1 MANPEHVRAVIGDLA
16 AWRTQNPNVVLDLS
30 GADFRG
36 KDLPGR
42 NLAGAELLGAQ
53 LQGAN
58 LANAVL
64 TEAKLVGAD
73 LRGANL
79 DGADLTR
86 ADLTRAVVDG
96 ASITGITREGLKP
109 AHAFESRGGGRSE
122 VDVWLF
128 KLIAGLGV
136 GALVMIVFVAIVFM
150 FFSKDDIS
158 YARSLITVVFTI
170 GTMTIALCLFSARW
184 MSRSADAPER
194 FQNAREVLTIL
205 VGIMG
210 TVIGWYF
217 AQDDEPKA
225 DRARTEQKLDAIRE
239 RLPAPAPTATDQSSN
254 PAPLPPD
261 AAAPTAGAPLVPP
274 AK

>member
-1 MANPEHVRAVIGDLA
+1 MANPEHVRAVLGDLV
-16 AWRTQNPNVVLDLS
+16 AWRAAAANANVVLDLS

-58 LANAVL
+58 LAEAVL
-64 TEAKLVGAD
+64 TDAKLVGAD

-79 DGADLTR
+79 DGANLTR

-109 AHAFESRGGGRSE
+109 AHAFEARAGGRSE

-184 MSRSADAPER
+184 MSRSSDAPER

-217 AQDDEPKA
+217 AQDDTK
-225 DRARTEQKLDAIRE
+225 RVI
-239 RLPAPAPTATDQSSN
+239 
-254 PAPLPPD
+254 PAPLVVTKPD
-261 AAAPTAGAPLVPP
+261 KNLEDKGTTTSPEDASKKSADIDSSQP
-274 AK
+274 